1 MRSATDPAMPQ
12 ALREAAAAF
21 PVRLVLDIAN
31 LVEEFVR
38 LKPQVVHA
46 WLDWD
51 NVRAGLAAA
60 IAGVP
65 RIVISGRNLAPYH
78 FKLYQPYMDAAYR
91 ALARLPQVHF
101 VNNSQAGADNYAE
114 WIGIPRQRIEVI
126 YNGLDSGDRRRLSE
140 TERTQGRAKLGIA
153 PDSFVVGGVFRFDEE
168 KRPLLWLEVA
178 SRLAAVS
185 KRVRFILYGQGPL
198 REAMTRRIAALGLG
212 NLVVMPGVTE
222 DPLKAMSLMDVLLL
236 TSRDEGLPNVV
247 IEAQLVGT
255 AVVCTKAGG
264 SAEALN
270 PGKSGWVVDS
280 DNPAEVANT
289 VANLISNAKA
299 LTTAME
305 QGPAFV
311 RLKFGVDR
319 MIAETLQA
327 YALEPT

>member
-1 MRSATDPAMPQ
+1 
-12 ALREAAAAF
+12 
-21 PVRLVLDIAN
+21 
-31 LVEEFVR
+31 
-38 LKPQVVHA
+38 
-46 WLDWD
+46 
-51 NVRAGLAAA
+51 LAA
-60 IAGVP
+60 
-65 RIVISGRNLAPYH
+65 L
-78 FKLYQPYMDAAYR
+78 
-91 ALARLPQVHF
+91 
-101 VNNSQAGADNYAE
+101 
-114 WIGIPRQRIEVI
+114 
-126 YNGLDSGDRRRLSE
+126 
-140 TERTQGRAKLGIA
+140 
-153 PDSFVVGGVFRFDEE
+153 
-168 KRPLLWLEVA
+168 
-178 SRLAAVS
+178 S
-185 KRVRFILYGQGPL
+185 KRVCFILYGQGPL

-247 IEAQLVGT
+247 IEAQSVGT

-319 MIAETLQA
+319 MIAETLRA
-327 YALEPT
+327 YALEAT